1 MNRDNLKVYLV
12 TDSHSLNGRDFFDVV
27 EEAVKSGV
35 TMVQLREK
43 ELNSADFLKKA
54 NKLKKITDKY
64 NVPLI
69 INDRVAIAFDCRAAG
84 LHIGQKDISVRDGR
98 RIMRRDRG
106 QILGVTANTPELAV
120 EAEKMGADYIGAGA
134 VFQTSTKHNAEIIS
148 IETISKITSS
158 VSIPVVA
165 IGGITA
171 ENACMLKGT
180 GIAGVAVSSG
190 IMNAY
195 DIKGVVKTLKE
206 LVF

>member
-69 INDRVAIAFDCRAAG
+69 INDRVDIAFDCRAAG

-106 QILGVTANTPELAV
+106 QILGVTANTPE
-120 EAEKMGADYIGAGA
+120 KMGADYIGAGA

-148 IETISKITSS
+148 IETLSKITSS